1 MWADHWAYQY
11 DHACQTGPNPGNLA
25 TEFFYK
31 RADIK
36 MTEATNE
43 RRRVLLV
50 DDDPVT
56 LATINLLLKHAGYE
70 TASATSGAQALDI
83 AANFHPD
90 LALLDVTMEGM
101 SGIELAK
108 KLQEASGIPFMFI
121 SANAETE
128 TIRQATENGAVG
140 YLLKPFDT
148 AQVVP
153 AFEAALAQA
162 DNIRRLR
169 ASEANLTIALNSSRE
184 TSMAVGLLMVKFEVS
199 REVAFE
205 VLRNYARSNRQKI
218 NNVAEGLLNAEEM
231 LIAFKQMFERHSGN

>member
-1 MWADHWAYQY
+1 
-11 DHACQTGPNPGNLA
+11 
-25 TEFFYK
+25 
-31 RADIK
+31 
-36 MTEATNE
+36 MTDNTKE

-50 DDDPVT
+50 DDDPHT
-56 LATINLLLKHAGYE
+56 LAAINLLLNHAGYE
-70 TASATSGAQALDI
+70 TALAGSGAEALDV

-108 KLQEASGIPFMFI
+108 KLQETSGIPFMFV

-128 TIRQATENGAVG
+128 IIRQATENGAVG
-140 YLLKPFDT
+140 YLLKPFDI

-205 VLRNYARSNRQKI
+205 VLRAYARSNRQKI
-218 NNVAEGLLNAEEM
+218 NNVAEGLLNAEET
-231 LIAFKQMFERHSGN
+231 LVAFKQMFQRHADH